1 MIKYIVFDLG
11 GVMVT
16 LDPISGDKAFK
27 ESVGYNDFISIFD
40 PYLPK
45 GIFHKMES
53 GAIDAAGFREEIREV
68 SECNAD
74 DDAIDSA
81 LNKILKDIPR
91 YKVDLLA
98 MLNERYSLYVLSN
111 TNPIAMTKVPELFK
125 AHGHS
130 MDSLFEKLF
139 LSYQMGVT
147 KPDPRIYEMVLQGI
161 TPDPSEILFIDD
173 SPANIE
179 VAARVGFEV
188 LLYDP
193 ADDLAKVV
201 MERLEI

>member
-11 GVMVT
+11 GVLIT
-16 LDPISGDKAFK
+16 LDPIAGDKAFK

-53 GAIDAAGFREEIREV
+53 GAIDASGFREGIREMAGL
-68 SECNAD
+68 NAGD
-74 DDAIDSA
+74 DVINLA
-81 LNKILKDIPR
+81 LNKILKEIPK

-98 MLNERYSLYVLSN
+98 ALKERYKLYVLSN
-111 TNPIAMTKVPELFK
+111 TNPIAMTKIQEFFN
-125 AHGHS
+125 AHGYS

-139 LSYQMGVT
+139 LSYQMRVT
-147 KPDPRIYEMVLQGI
+147 KPDPLIYEMVSRDI
-161 TPDPSEILFIDD
+161 THDLSEILFIDD

-179 VAARVGFEV
+179 AAARVGFEV

-193 ADDLAKVV
+193 ADDLAEAV
-201 MERLEI
+201 MERLKI